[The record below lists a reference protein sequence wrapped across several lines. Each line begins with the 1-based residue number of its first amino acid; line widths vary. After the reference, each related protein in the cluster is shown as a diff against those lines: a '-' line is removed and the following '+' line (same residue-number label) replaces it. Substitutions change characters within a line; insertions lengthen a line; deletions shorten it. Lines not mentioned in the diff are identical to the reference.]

1 VRRRGPRSW
10 VACAGLL
17 AWCCAAAGC
26 NALFGLDPPRLVP
39 YDAADHADAP
49 ADASAVDHADAP
61 ADASAADHPGDV
73 GSSDIVST
81 PAADAAQDAGVDA
94 RDARPVSDG
103 GGGDTLVAGC
113 KGIHG
118 PDPVNIDNLF
128 CIDSTEVTNSQYA
141 EFLAAA
147 SPATIT
153 QPAACASWNNSFT
166 PPSFPYPAGQDDLP
180 VVAVNYCDAWSYC
193 AWAGKRL
200 CGRVGHTTATYN
212 DVLNGEVYY
221 ACSGGATHPYT
232 FTYGNT
238 YDVNACDTDQFRV
251 EPVKSIATCVS
262 NVYDGLYDLSGNLAV
277 WMDMCMEDP
286 ANTDRSMDVC
296 RLSTP
301 NGDASLPNGGDYA
314 CGLENYLQRYYP
326 SFTTSMRCC
335 SDVE

>member
-1 VRRRGPRSW
+1 VSRRGPRSW

-39 YDAADHADAP
+39 YDAADHADA
-49 ADASAVDHADAP
+49 VDHADAP
-61 ADASAADHPGDV
+61 DDASAADHPGDA
-73 GSSDIVST
+73 GASDVVSM
-81 PAADAAQDAGVDA
+81 PGADAAQDAGVDA
-94 RDARPVSDG
+94 RDAGPLPDG
-103 GGGDTLVAGC
+103 GGGEPLVAGC

-118 PDPVNIDNLF
+118 PDPVKIDNLF

-147 SPATIT
+147 SPATFT

-166 PPSFPYPAGQDDLP
+166 PPSFPYPAGEDDLP
-180 VVAVNYCDAWSYC
+180 VVAVNFCDAWSYC

-212 DVLNGEVYY
+212 DVTNGEVYY
-221 ACSGGATHPYT
+221 ACTGGATHPYT

-238 YDVNACDTDQFRV
+238 YDANACDTDQFRV

-262 NVYDGLYDLSGNLAV
+262 NVYPGLYDLSGNLAV
-277 WMDMCMEDP
+277 WLDMCMEDP

-301 NGDASLPNGGDYA
+301 NGDDSLPNGGDWA
-314 CGLENYLQRYYP
+314 CGELNFLERYYP